1 LSKQDL
7 LADWRNAAYMFAM
20 GSFSLLVI
28 LLMMGLVLLQQIKHS
43 VQTEAELMRT
53 RDQLTTINQMP
64 EEMALIDSLT
74 GRANRRQFDISLKN

>member
-1 LSKQDL
+1 
-7 LADWRNAAYMFAM
+7 MFAM